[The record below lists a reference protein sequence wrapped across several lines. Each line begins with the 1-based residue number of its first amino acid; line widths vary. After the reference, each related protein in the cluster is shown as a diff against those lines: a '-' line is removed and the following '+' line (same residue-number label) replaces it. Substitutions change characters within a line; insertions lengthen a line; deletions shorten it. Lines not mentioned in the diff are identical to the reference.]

1 MQITEVTNEGLK
13 REFAVVVEA
22 AELEQRI
29 TTLVGELKDRMR
41 LPGFRPGK
49 VPPSLIRKM
58 HGEALRSQVVQEAVN
73 ETTQKLLEDN
83 NLRPAFQPN
92 VEVTKD
98 EEEAD
103 LEYKVEMEIL
113 PEIASPDFSAI
124 EVEKLV
130 AEVSDEQVDEALT
143 KLAEQQKYN

>member
-13 REFAVVVEA
+13 REFAVTVEA
-22 AELEQRI
+22 AELEQR
-29 TTLVGELKDRMR
+29 TNTLVGQLKDQMR

-58 HGEALRSQVVQEAVN
+58 HGEAIRAQVVQEAVN

-98 EEEAD
+98 E
-103 LEYKVEMEIL
+103 
-113 PEIASPDFSAI
+113 
-124 EVEKLV
+124 
-130 AEVSDEQVDEALT
+130 DEGSHLCDG
-143 KLAEQQKYN
+143 